1 VKSPHKDSGL
11 WKCSGD
17 EEFSI
22 GYVGSRVSA
31 HAAKDF
37 HQQQKSSRQ
46 LFNML
51 IIFKAILKNESAL
64 LL

>member
-1 VKSPHKDSGL
+1 VKSPNEDPGL
-11 WKCSGD
+11 WKCRGD

-22 GYVGSRVSA
+22 GYVGSCASA

-37 HQQQKSSRQ
+37 HQQQKSSLQ

-51 IIFKAILKNESAL
+51 IIFKANF
-64 LL
+64 